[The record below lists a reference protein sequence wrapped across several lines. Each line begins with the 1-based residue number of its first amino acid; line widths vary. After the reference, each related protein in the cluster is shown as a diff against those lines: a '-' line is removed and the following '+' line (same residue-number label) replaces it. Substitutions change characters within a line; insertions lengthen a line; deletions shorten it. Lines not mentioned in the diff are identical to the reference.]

1 MVVYRL
7 VKILNAIVVMKFDTI
22 LQTNHELNK
31 CPLPFLPFTSAR
43 PSQSTVRRGSPD
55 EMIGNRNKPMNLNI
69 KVNTITSRE
78 SVFPNDQEKNSH
90 VSYLSKFT
98 WKSNFPL

>member
-7 VKILNAIVVMKFDTI
+7 VKILNAIVVMKFDTV
-22 LQTNHELNK
+22 LQANHELNK

-69 KVNTITSRE
+69 KVNTYHIT
-78 SVFPNDQEKNSH
+78 
-90 VSYLSKFT
+90 
-98 WKSNFPL
+98 

>member
-7 VKILNAIVVMKFDTI
+7 VKILNAIVVMKFDTV
-22 LQTNHELNK
+22 LQANHELNK